1 MITKNIYPVETL
13 CRLQK
18 EALLR
23 QKARVIWLMGLSGA
37 GKSTLAIHLEKAL
50 HHKGFLTQSL
60 DGDNLREGLNNN
72 LGFSEQDR
80 LENIRRAAEL
90 AKLFVNCG
98 IVVIASFI
106 CPTHAT
112 QAMVRQ
118 IVGEDFIEVFV
129 DCPLEVCEQR
139 DVKGLYAKARAGIL
153 KNFTG
158 IDSPFEAPLSPDLTI
173 KTHLLSLQ
181 ESVAMLENFVLPQ
194 INNPDFPKEQTFKE
208 LLGSS

>member
-1 MITKNIYPVETL
+1 MLTKDIYPVETL
-13 CRLQK
+13 GREQK
-18 EALLR
+18 ESLLQ

-37 GKSTLAIHLEKAL
+37 GKSTLALHLEQAL
-50 HHKGFLTQSL
+50 YQKGFLTQIL
-60 DGDNLREGLNNN
+60 DGDNLRNGLNNN

-80 LENIRRAAEL
+80 LENIRRAAEV

-118 IVGEDFIEVFV
+118 IVGEDFIEIFV

-139 DVKGLYAKARAGIL
+139 DVKGLYAKARAGLI

-158 IDSPFEAPLSPDLTI
+158 IDSPFEPPQFPDLVV
-173 KTHLLSLQ
+173 KTHLLSLEECIKKIQ
-181 ESVAMLENFVLPQ
+181 EFVLPK
-194 INNPDFPKEQTFKE
+194 INFTDFQRI
-208 LLGSS
+208 

>member
-1 MITKNIYPVETL
+1 MTTKDIYPVEIL

-18 EALLR
+18 ETLLK

-37 GKSTLAIHLEKAL
+37 GKSTLAAHLEKSL

-60 DGDNLREGLNNN
+60 DGDNLRGGLNNN

-80 LENIRRAAEL
+80 LENIRRVAEV

-106 CPTHAT
+106 CPTQAT
-112 QAMVRQ
+112 QTMVRQ
-118 IVGEDFIEVFV
+118 ILGEDFIEIFV
-129 DCPLEVCEQR
+129 DCPLEVCEER

-158 IDSPFEAPLSPDLTI
+158 IDSPFEIPQNPDLTI
-173 KTHLLSLQ
+173 KTHLSSLEQCVETIQ
-181 ESVAMLENFVLPQ
+181 EFVLPK
-194 INNPDFPKEQTFKE
+194 IR
-208 LLGSS
+208 LG

>member
-1 MITKNIYPVETL
+1 MLTKDIYPIETL
-13 CRLQK
+13 GREQK
-18 EALLR
+18 ESLLQ

-37 GKSTLAIHLEKAL
+37 GKSTLALHLEQAL
-50 HHKGFLTQSL
+50 YQKGFLTQIL
-60 DGDNLREGLNNN
+60 DGDNLRNGLNNN

-80 LENIRRAAEL
+80 LENIRRAAEV

-98 IVVIASFI
+98 IIVIASFI

-118 IVGEDFIEVFV
+118 IVGEDFIEIFV

-139 DVKGLYAKARAGIL
+139 DVKGLYAKARAGLI

-158 IDSPFEAPLSPDLTI
+158 IDSPFEPPQFPDLVV
-173 KTHLLSLQ
+173 KTHLLSLEECIKKIQ
-181 ESVAMLENFVLPQ
+181 EFVLPK
-194 INNPDFPKEQTFKE
+194 INFTDFQRI
-208 LLGSS
+208 

>member
-1 MITKNIYPVETL
+1 MPLKEIYPVETL
-13 CRLQK
+13 CRMQK
-18 EALLR
+18 EALLK

-37 GKSTLAIHLEKAL
+37 GKSTLATHLEKSL
-50 HHKGFLTQSL
+50 YHEGFLTQSL

-80 LENIRRAAEL
+80 LENIRRAAEV

-106 CPTHAT
+106 CPTRAT

-118 IVGEDFIEVFV
+118 IIGEDFIEIFV
-129 DCPLEVCEQR
+129 DCPLEICEKR

-158 IDSPFEAPLSPDLTI
+158 IDSPFEAPTSPDLTI
-173 KTHLLSLQ
+173 RTHLLSL
-181 ESVAMLENFVLPQ
+181 EECIEEIRGEVLPK
-194 INNPDFPKEQTFKE
+194 IRLN
-208 LLGSS
+208 

>member
-1 MITKNIYPVETL
+1 
-13 CRLQK
+13 
-18 EALLR
+18 
-23 QKARVIWLMGLSGA
+23 
-37 GKSTLAIHLEKAL
+37 
-50 HHKGFLTQSL
+50 
-60 DGDNLREGLNNN
+60 

-80 LENIRRAAEL
+80 LENIRRAAEV

-118 IVGEDFIEVFV
+118 IVGEDFIEIFV

-139 DVKGLYAKARAGIL
+139 DVKGLYAKARAGLI

-158 IDSPFEAPLSPDLTI
+158 IDSPFEPPQFPDLVV
-173 KTHLLSLQ
+173 KTHLLSLEECIKKIQ
-181 ESVAMLENFVLPQ
+181 EFVLPK
-194 INNPDFPKEQTFKE
+194 INFTDFQRI
-208 LLGSS
+208 

>member
-1 MITKNIYPVETL
+1 MLTKDIYPIETL
-13 CRLQK
+13 GREQK
-18 EALLR
+18 ESLLQ

-37 GKSTLAIHLEKAL
+37 GKSTLALHLEQAL
-50 HHKGFLTQSL
+50 YQKGFLTQIL
-60 DGDNLREGLNNN
+60 DGDNLRNGLNNN

-80 LENIRRAAEL
+80 LENIRRAAEV

-118 IVGEDFIEVFV
+118 IVGEDFIEIFV

-139 DVKGLYAKARAGIL
+139 DVKGLYAKARAGLI

-158 IDSPFEAPLSPDLTI
+158 IDSPFEPPQFPDLVV
-173 KTHLLSLQ
+173 KTHLLSLEECIRKIQ
-181 ESVAMLENFVLPQ
+181 EFVLPK
-194 INNPDFPKEQTFKE
+194 INFTDFQRI
-208 LLGSS
+208 

>member
-1 MITKNIYPVETL
+1 MLIKDIYPIETL
-13 CRLQK
+13 GREQK
-18 EALLR
+18 ENLLQ

-37 GKSTLAIHLEKAL
+37 GKSTLALHLEQAL
-50 HHKGFLTQSL
+50 YQKGFLTQIL
-60 DGDNLREGLNNN
+60 DGDNLRNGLNNN

-80 LENIRRAAEL
+80 LENIRRAAEV

-118 IVGEDFIEVFV
+118 IVGEDFIEIFV

-139 DVKGLYAKARAGIL
+139 DVKGLYAKARAGLI

-158 IDSPFEAPLSPDLTI
+158 IDSPFEPPQFPDLVV
-173 KTHLLSLQ
+173 KTHLLSLEECIKKIQ
-181 ESVAMLENFVLPQ
+181 EFVLPK
-194 INNPDFPKEQTFKE
+194 INFTDFQRI
-208 LLGSS
+208 